1 MTKSTLKTA
10 DPTMVPKP
18 MSDRDTNWPMNDVA
32 SSGADPPAAM
42 SVAPDTSSLRFHF
55 SEMTSRD
62 ATKSSSQTIAMPTK
76 R

>member
-1 MTKSTLKTA
+1 MLFFLVVFFGSKPTV
-10 DPTMVPKP
+10 DPWNV
-18 MSDRDTNWPMNDVA
+18 PMNDVA

>member
-42 SVAPDTSSLRFHF
+42 NVAPATSSSISHF
-55 SEMTSRD
+55 STMQ
-62 ATKSSSQTIAMPTK
+62 SSAGPKKLSQTIMSARNM
-76 R
+76 